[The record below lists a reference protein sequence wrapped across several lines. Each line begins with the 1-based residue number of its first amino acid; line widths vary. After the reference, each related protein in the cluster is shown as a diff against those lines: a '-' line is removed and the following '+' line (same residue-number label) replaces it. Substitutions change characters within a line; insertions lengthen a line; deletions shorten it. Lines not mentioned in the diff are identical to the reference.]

1 MTDRPLTETTAT
13 ESRAVRRAERT
24 ITFLLM
30 ALATAV
36 IVVLGLTTELTTL
49 PRLGITLGA
58 LVVAYPVL
66 RMLLYPR
73 RA

>member
-1 MTDRPLTETTAT
+1 MTTPAAST

-24 ITFLLM
+24 ITFLLI

-36 IVVLGLTTELTTL
+36 VVVLGLTTELTTL

-73 RA
+73 SA

>member
-1 MTDRPLTETTAT
+1 
-13 ESRAVRRAERT
+13 
-24 ITFLLM
+24 M

-36 IVVLGLTTELTTL
+36 VVVLGLTTELTTL

-73 RA
+73 SA